1 MTINMANLVLYIE
14 SWSNTQDWTTRRSR
28 GRGSGTSGPSY
39 QIYFWMEN
47 IFFARKQIFKKTWR
61 SAFSP
66 RCAAWAWRSGPR
78 RAWRGRAAAAAGG
91 AAARPGAAQPKTVHC
106 SVKVWRMQDIR
117 TAAGK
122 CLIIAGT
129 AAEIQYDGPLHRI
142 LSWWESGGSNY
153 QLFIPSVQFNIPHQ
167 PR

>member
-1 MTINMANLVLYIE
+1 
-14 SWSNTQDWTTRRSR
+14 
-28 GRGSGTSGPSY
+28 
-39 QIYFWMEN
+39 
-47 IFFARKQIFKKTWR
+47 
-61 SAFSP
+61 
-66 RCAAWAWRSGPR
+66 
-78 RAWRGRAAAAAGG
+78 
-91 AAARPGAAQPKTVHC
+91 
-106 SVKVWRMQDIR
+106 MQDIR